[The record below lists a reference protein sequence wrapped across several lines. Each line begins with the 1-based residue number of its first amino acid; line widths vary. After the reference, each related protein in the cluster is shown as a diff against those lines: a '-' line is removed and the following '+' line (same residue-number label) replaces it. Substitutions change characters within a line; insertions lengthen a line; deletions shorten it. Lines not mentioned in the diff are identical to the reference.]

1 MSIDNAKA
9 AELNNTAAAKKLR
22 ALVESKIKTRE
33 AGEAYAA
40 ATGAEQGKWANMMRV
55 AAIVGVVPEDWQGD
69 ATTQTYIAKTVVNTM
84 IDTVAPKYHST
95 DVEAWGRIMRGN
107 ASVEERAKYGNMSP
121 VTAKSLYGV
130 AHQRRAELRGII
142 SYFGSTKVQAE
153 AMQGL
158 ERHPTFRKSG
168 GAQVYFGKLV
178 SAARGYMEKN
188 PAPTTDGLCAAID
201 REIESMIEKADGPK
215 VQPSDLQKVA
225 KLRELISDALKK
237 LQGIEENKH
246 LSKAVAAA
254 VETMVHENTMIPATP
269 VEDQPKVK
277 RAERRAKV
285 KTASKPAENAAP
297 KGWDAVEGGT
307 VAEDETPRVAPKVK
321 GPRINAKATLDADEM
336 AAL

>member
-1 MSIDNAKA
+1 
-9 AELNNTAAAKKLR
+9 
-22 ALVESKIKTRE
+22 
-33 AGEAYAA
+33 
-40 ATGAEQGKWANMMRV
+40 
-55 AAIVGVVPEDWQGD
+55 
-69 ATTQTYIAKTVVNTM
+69 
-84 IDTVAPKYHST
+84 
-95 DVEAWGRIMRGN
+95 
-107 ASVEERAKYGNMSP
+107 
-121 VTAKSLYGV
+121 
-130 AHQRRAELRGII
+130 
-142 SYFGSTKVQAE
+142 
-153 AMQGL
+153 
-158 ERHPTFRKSG
+158 
-168 GAQVYFGKLV
+168 
-178 SAARGYMEKN
+178 
-188 PAPTTDGLCAAID
+188 
-201 REIESMIEKADGPK
+201 
-215 VQPSDLQKVA
+215 
-225 KLRELISDALKK
+225 LKK